1 MTTNDQV
8 WCGIWLDM
16 EALRHG
22 IRFIGSPGSG
32 KSVMLKALRATLAA
46 LIKTRPEYDILAVD
60 FDGGKRD
67 LYEIF
72 RLFPQWSPVYDL
84 NPFLWGDRY
93 DFMGDL
99 EDPRDI
105 AQAAANIVEVPK
117 TLQQPY
123 FAQAAQHVFR
133 AIMLR
138 HWLVAPARVRTRD
151 VFLSGMSADN
161 IRGVLKSHPQS
172 RHALT
177 LVNGSESGFSVMSS
191 LMNEVGKY
199 EYVASLWDSNDRGR
213 AVSVRSFLKQRFAL
227 LSLPYDDKSIATLA
241 AIVRY
246 LLVVLQQ
253 RALSTVVR
261 NRYLLLLLDELALL
275 PGGINLDLTLVK
287 GRETGICP
295 LFAYQSHAHCRTVHG
310 KEKFDAMTGLMKTTI
325 VLNQPSREDAEY
337 CAKVFSDQQGYM
349 RLTSA
354 QGGKNPSMG
363 WSEQLTTVENVT
375 ASMIQSLPLP
385 TPSNP
390 FIEGFMVTLPFRP
403 FRFRVRIPDLLKAL
417 VPAAAPQAPPA
428 PRDPKDFLLRPW
440 SEDDYKRL
448 SLPRPRSL

>member
-1 MTTNDQV
+1 
-8 WCGIWLDM
+8 M
-16 EALRHG
+16 EVLRHG

-32 KSVMLKALRATLAA
+32 KSVMLKALRATLATI
-46 LIKTRPEYDILAVD
+46 IKNRPDYDILAVD

-72 RLFPQWSPVYDL
+72 RLFPQWAPVFDL

-105 AQAAANIVEVPK
+105 AQMAANIIEVREK
-117 TLQQPY
+117 DSQPY
-123 FAQAAQHVFR
+123 FPQAAQHVFR
-133 AIMLR
+133 AAMLR
-138 HWLVAPARVRTRD
+138 HWLVTPGRATTRD
-151 VFLSGMSADN
+151 VFLSGMSANN
-161 IRGVLKSHPQS
+161 IRRVIGSHPQS
-172 RHALT
+172 RHALP
-177 LVNGSESGFSVMSS
+177 LVNRTESGLSVIST

-213 AVSVRSFLKQRFAL
+213 TVTIRSFLKQRFAL
-227 LSLPYDDKSIATLA
+227 LSLPYDDKSVATLA
-241 AIVRY
+241 AVVRY

-295 LFAYQSHAHCRTVHG
+295 LFAYQSHSHCRTVHG

-337 CAKVFSDQQGYM
+337 CAKVFSDQQGFM
-349 RLTSA
+349 KFNSA
-354 QGGKNPSMG
+354 QGGKNPSTG

-375 ASMIQSLPLP
+375 AAMIQSLPVP
-385 TPSNP
+385 TPATP

-417 VPAAAPQAPPA
+417 VPTVAPQAPPA

-448 SLPRPRSL
+448 GLPRPRN